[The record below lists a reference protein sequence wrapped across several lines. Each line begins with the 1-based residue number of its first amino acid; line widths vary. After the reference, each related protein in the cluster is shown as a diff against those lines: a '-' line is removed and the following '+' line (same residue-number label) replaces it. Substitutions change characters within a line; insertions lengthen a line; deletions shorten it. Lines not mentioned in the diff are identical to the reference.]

1 MLKCAK
7 CCHVTGFIASDW
19 LKDTNVTVL
28 FRVFTNFINTYH
40 PVLSSIVR
48 YDTTLADAS
57 AALADKWT
65 TVEVIFNLVY
75 ASLLML

>member
-40 PVLSSIVR
+40 PVYI
-48 YDTTLADAS
+48 
-57 AALADKWT
+57 
-65 TVEVIFNLVY
+65 INC
-75 ASLLML
+75 